1 MNLCPPAPCWGL
13 RTPIPHGSISSH
25 SFASELQKKNYSV
38 VFHAG
43 IVFCFFISRRRT
55 KSGFLDRVYAKIKI
69 ENRKGGRSMEAEEKE
84 LLDEDLVDELL
95 ADGEIL
101 CDDIEFDD
109 DPDNS
114 DCIPVLY
121 FLNSDPY
128 YRAERTANG
137 HIRHNIRF
145 DEEGHIIVRN
155 PSAYWLPGI
164 KIDEEIDGTVYT
176 VTGSY
181 EGTETLD
188 QKLSRIMLHN
198 LEDF

>member
-1 MNLCPPAPCWGL
+1 ME
-13 RTPIPHGSISSH
+13 TEVDEVYDE
-25 SFASELQKKNYSV
+25 EL
-38 VFHAG
+38 A
-43 IVFCFFISRRRT
+43 
-55 KSGFLDRVYAKIKI
+55 
-69 ENRKGGRSMEAEEKE
+69 
-84 LLDEDLVDELL
+84 DELL

-109 DPDNS
+109 APDNS

-155 PSAYWLPGI
+155 PSAYWIPELTVT
-164 KIDEEIDGTVYT
+164 EEIDGTIYT

-181 EGTETLD
+181 DGTEALD
-188 QKLSRIMLHN
+188 RKLARIMLHN

>member
-1 MNLCPPAPCWGL
+1 METEVGEVYDE
-13 RTPIPHGSISSH
+13 
-25 SFASELQKKNYSV
+25 EL
-38 VFHAG
+38 A
-43 IVFCFFISRRRT
+43 
-55 KSGFLDRVYAKIKI
+55 
-69 ENRKGGRSMEAEEKE
+69 
-84 LLDEDLVDELL
+84 DELL

-101 CDDIEFDD
+101 CDDIEFEDD
-109 DPDNS
+109 NPDNRDS
-114 DCIPVLY
+114 IPVVY

-155 PSAYWLPGI
+155 PSAYWLPEI

-181 EGTETLD
+181 EGNDSLD
-188 QKLSRIMLHN
+188 RKLARIMLHN
-198 LEDF
+198 LEDSE